1 MAIKIDQHRRNS
13 SASSTTEGPSTLERL
28 TELLNRDISLF
39 GTSIGLKQKE
49 SLYYELGILLS
60 AGLDIQKSLALVE
73 MGQKN
78 KKFKAELRQIRE
90 YIVNGSSLSEA
101 LVQSGKFTDFE
112 IFSLQIGEET
122 GQMNEVL
129 EELSSFF
136 KRSIKYRQQLLGALA
151 YPVFVISFA
160 FLVIYFLLN
169 YLVPLFSDVYER
181 FDGELPQITQNI
193 ILLSDWLGANSV
205 YLFLTLASI
214 FGLLYWQRRQT
225 WFRRASSWLLL
236 RLPIFG
242 GIFQQLYLSRFAQS
256 MALLL
261 RARIPLLKSVQL
273 VAKMVGFYPIEVSL
287 INAEAEMLRG
297 KLLQESLEG
306 YSIYPQQLLALV
318 QVGEESSTLD
328 AMFQKLSDQYNEEV
342 EQKTAVIGSLVEP
355 LLIIFLGVL
364 VGVILVAM
372 YLPLFQLSVG
382 AN

>member
-287 INAEAEMLRG
+287 INAEAEILRG

>member
-1 MAIKIDQHRRNS
+1 
-13 SASSTTEGPSTLERL
+13 
-28 TELLNRDISLF
+28 
-39 GTSIGLKQKE
+39 
-49 SLYYELGILLS
+49 
-60 AGLDIQKSLALVE
+60 
-73 MGQKN
+73 
-78 KKFKAELRQIRE
+78 
-90 YIVNGSSLSEA
+90 
-101 LVQSGKFTDFE
+101 
-112 IFSLQIGEET
+112 
-122 GQMNEVL
+122 MNEVL

-181 FDGELPQITQNI
+181 FDGELPQITQKI

-287 INAEAEMLRG
+287 KNAEAEILRG

-342 EQKTAVIGSLVEP
+342 EQKTAVIGSLIEP

>member
-1 MAIKIDQHRRNS
+1 MAIKIDQHRKEPTAPKAAQGQS
-13 SASSTTEGPSTLERL
+13 SMERL

-39 GTSIGLKQKE
+39 GSGISLKHKE

-78 KKFKAELRQIRE
+78 KKFKVELQQIRE
-90 YIVNGSSLSEA
+90 HIVNGSSLSEA

-136 KRSIKYRQQLLGALA
+136 KRSIKYRQQLFGALA

-169 YLVPLFSDVYER
+169 YLVPLFSDVYKR
-181 FDGELPQITQNI
+181 FDGELPPITQTI
-193 ILLSDWLGANSV
+193 IKLSNWLGANSG
-205 YLFLTLASI
+205 YLFLSIAII
-214 FGLLYWQRRQT
+214 FGLLYWQRQQT
-225 WFRRASSWLLL
+225 WFRKSSSWLLL

-242 GIFQQLYLSRFAQS
+242 GIFQQLYLSRFSQS

-273 VAKMVGFYPIEVSL
+273 VSKMVGFYPIEVSL
-287 INAEAEMLRG
+287 QNAETEILKG
-297 KLLQESLEG
+297 KLLQESLQG
-306 YSIYPQQLLALV
+306 YSIYPQQMLALV

-342 EQKTAVIGSLVEP
+342 EQKTAVIGSLIEP
-355 LLIIFLGVL
+355 ILIIFLGVL

-382 AN
+382 N

>member
-136 KRSIKYRQQLLGALA
+136 KRSIKYRQQLLGALT

-287 INAEAEMLRG
+287 KNAEAEILRG

-342 EQKTAVIGSLVEP
+342 EQKTAVIGSLIEP